1 MAGIAGVFNPTKSEL
16 AEKMI
21 HKIGHRGW
29 AWTELVENEVSVVA
43 MNGIKIQE
51 NALGDLKNYHLA
63 KDGCVPGRFAEAQ
76 LTAKDLVLKRDPLGA
91 APLYYGWTK
100 DGDLCFSSEI
110 KALILATTEIFEL
123 PPGCSLKNQKIESYF
138 YLKPQDPLDES
149 PEEIALE
156 LRKRLEASVE
166 KSIGNGNVGSWLS
179 GGIDSSI
186 LAALARKQVK
196 HLQTFAAGLE
206 GAPDLMYAR
215 QMAEFIKSEHHEVV
229 VKPVE
234 IITILPEVIY
244 YLESFDAL
252 LVRSSILNFLAA
264 RYASHFVPAVF
275 SGEGAD
281 ELFGGYSYLKDIPG
295 KKLADELVDIIGRLH
310 NTALQRVDRCAS
322 AHGTLPHIGFLDP
335 DVVDLALRIPAKY
348 KIHDG
353 VEKWI
358 LRKAA
363 QDLLPEAVLN
373 RPKAKFWQGG
383 GFNGFLA
390 DYANSQVSDQQFNE
404 ERNLKNG
411 WQLNSKEEVLYYRIF
426 AQHFGQIENLNW
438 MGRTKGSP
446 KTT

>member
-1 MAGIAGVFNPTKSEL
+1 MAGIAGVLNPQKTEL

-21 HKIGHRGW
+21 HKMSHRGW
-29 AWTELVENEVSVVA
+29 AWSELIENEIAVVA
-43 MNGIKIQE
+43 MNGIRIQD
-51 NALGDLKNYHLA
+51 NALTDLKNFHLA
-63 KDGCVPGRFAEAQ
+63 KDGCMPGRFAEAQ
-76 LTAKDLVLKRDPLGA
+76 ITTKDILLKRDPLGA
-91 APLYYGWTK
+91 APLYYGWTEE
-100 DGDLCFSSEI
+100 GDLCFASEV
-110 KALILATTEIFEL
+110 KALILATTKIFEL
-123 PPGCSLKNQKIESYF
+123 PPGCSLKNQQIESYY
-138 YLKPQDPLDES
+138 YLKAQDPLDQS
-149 PEEIALE
+149 AEELALE
-156 LRKRLEASVE
+156 LRRRLEASVE
-166 KSIGNGNVGSWLS
+166 KSIGNGNVGAWLS

-186 LAALARKQVK
+186 LAALASKQVN

-206 GAPDLMYAR
+206 GAPDLKYAR
-215 QMAEFIKSEHHEVV
+215 QMAEYIKSEHHEVI
-229 VKPVE
+229 VKPAE
-234 IITILPEVIY
+234 ILSILPEVIY
-244 YLESFDAL
+244 YLETFDAL

-281 ELFGGYSYLKDIPG
+281 ELFGGYSYLKNIPG
-295 KKLADELVDIIGRLH
+295 QKLADELVDITGRLH

-322 AHGTLPHIGFLDP
+322 AHGTLPHVAFLDP
-335 DVVDLALRIPAKY
+335 DVVSLALRIPAKY
-348 KIHDG
+348 KIHEG

-383 GFNGFLA
+383 GFNEYLS
-390 DYANSQVSDQQFNE
+390 DYASSQVSDQQFHE

-426 AQHFGQIENLNW
+426 AQHFGQIENFDW

-446 KTT
+446 ITT